1 MTPYDATGKI
11 PEKWQNWDPWFDKRT
26 NSQTLWC
33 HWENP
38 RKMTPSR
45 SEVPHGQRQVLVDII
60 RANFNHDA
68 SQHFLGLCAW
78 LNDIMRCR
86 NADIYDFI
94 VTYITTIKVR
104 SSLWFFFFYNFC
116 TIKDLCQEW
125 ITVQMSLI
133 LDFNQNKECTKKFMS
148 SLFLSFIWQ
157 LQFTS
162 ESYPSSLSIISKSC
176 LWNRKLL
183 I

>member
-1 MTPYDATGKI
+1 MTPQGKSLKNDRIEIHGLTKGLTLWLYDATGKI
-11 PEKWQNWDPWFDKRT
+11 PE
-26 NSQTLWC
+26 
-33 HWENP
+33 
-38 RKMTPSR
+38 KMTPSR
-45 SEVPHGQRQVLVDII
+45 SEVPHGQRHVLVDII

-104 SSLWFFFFYNFC
+104 SSLWFFFFYNIC

-133 LDFNQNKECTKKFMS
+133 LDFNQNKECTKKFHVIT
-148 SLFLSFIWQ
+148 FSFIHLAASIYQWK
-157 LQFTS
+157 
-162 ESYPSSLSIISKSC
+162 LSIIFINNIKIMSVK
-176 LWNRKLL
+176 
-183 I
+183 